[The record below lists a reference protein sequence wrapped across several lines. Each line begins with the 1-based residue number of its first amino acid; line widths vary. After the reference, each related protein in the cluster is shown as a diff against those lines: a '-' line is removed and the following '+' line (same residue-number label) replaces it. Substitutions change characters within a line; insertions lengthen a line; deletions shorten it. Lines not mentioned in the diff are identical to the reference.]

1 MMEPQQALFT
11 AVRGKLLESYPDSV
25 YDGQLPPDETPYPF
39 IYLGEFDQNDR
50 ETKSVILGNIPV
62 TINVWHSDFTKRGT
76 VSAMLSAIKSALRS
90 ATCAVYSF
98 MVRNVT
104 TRIMEDNTTTTP
116 LMHGIVEAVV
126 YFSPKH

>member
-1 MMEPQQALFT
+1 MMDPQQALFT

-39 IYLGEFDQNDR
+39 IYLGEFDQYDR
-50 ETKSVILGNIPV
+50 ETKSVILGNVPV
-62 TINVWHSDFTKRGT
+62 TIHVWHCDFAKRGT
-76 VSAMLSAIKSALRS
+76 VSAMLSAVKTALRS
-90 ATCAVYSF
+90 ATCADYSF
-98 MVRNVT
+98 MVRDVT

>member
-25 YDGQLPPDETPYPF
+25 YDGQLPGEDTSYPF
-39 IYLGEFDQNDR
+39 IYLGEFDQYDR
-50 ETKSVILGNIPV
+50 ETKSVILGNVPV
-62 TINVWHSDFTKRGT
+62 TIHVWHSDFTKRGT
-76 VSAMLSAIKSALRS
+76 VSAMLAAVKSALRS
-90 ATCAVYSF
+90 ATCTDYSF

-116 LMHGIVEAVV
+116 LMHGIVEATV

>member
-39 IYLGEFDQNDR
+39 IYLGEFDQYDR

-62 TINVWHSDFTKRGT
+62 TIHVWHSDFAKRGT
-76 VSAMLSAIKSALRS
+76 VSAMLAAVKTALRS
-90 ATCAVYSF
+90 ATCTDYSF

-116 LMHGIVEAVV
+116 LMHGIVEATV

>member
-11 AVRGKLLESYPDSV
+11 AVRGKLKESYPDSV
-25 YDGQLPPDETPYPF
+25 YDGQLPPDDTPYPF

-62 TINVWHSDFTKRGT
+62 MIHVWHCDFTKRGT
-76 VSAMLSAIKSALRS
+76 VSAMLAAVKSALRS
-90 ATCAVYSF
+90 ATCADYSF

-116 LMHGIVEAVV
+116 LMHGIVEATV

>member
-25 YDGQLPPDETPYPF
+25 YDGHLPGPNTPYPF

-62 TINVWHSDFTKRGT
+62 MIHVWHCDFTKRGT
-76 VSAMLSAIKSALRS
+76 VSAMLAAVKSALRS
-90 ATCAVYSF
+90 ATCADYSF

-104 TRIMEDNTTTTP
+104 TRIMEDNSTTTP
-116 LMHGIVEAVV
+116 LMHGIVEATV

>member
-25 YDGQLPPDETPYPF
+25 YDGQLPGADTPYPF
-39 IYLGEFDQNDR
+39 IYLGEFVQYDS

-62 TINVWHSDFTKRGT
+62 TIHVWHCDFTKRGT
-76 VSAMLSAIKSALRS
+76 VSAMLAEVKSALRS
-90 ATCAVYSF
+90 ATCTDYSF
-98 MVRNVT
+98 MVRNAT

-116 LMHGIVEAVV
+116 LMHGIVEATV